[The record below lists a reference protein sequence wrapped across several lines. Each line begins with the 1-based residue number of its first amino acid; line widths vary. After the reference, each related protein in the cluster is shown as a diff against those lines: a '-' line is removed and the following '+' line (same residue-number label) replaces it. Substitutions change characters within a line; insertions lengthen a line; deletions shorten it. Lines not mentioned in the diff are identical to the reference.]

1 MQKNAK
7 REKNFLLPD
16 NLDKPEPD
24 PRQVVLKG
32 FESLMS
38 KGGKKK
44 GNRLRELRLARMM
57 SKAELARKAGLS
69 PITVSR
75 IEEGFPARLETKRKL
90 LEALGLSLADREDV
104 FFDGKEKEKE

>member
-7 REKNFLLPD
+7 SEKSLLVPEKMD
-16 NLDKPEPD
+16 RLEPD

-38 KGGKKK
+38 GGGKKK
-44 GNRLRELRLARMM
+44 GNRIRDLRLARMM

-75 IEEGFPARLETKRKL
+75 IEEGMPARLETKRKL
-90 LEALGLSLADREDV
+90 LEALGLSLADREEV
-104 FFDGKEKEKE
+104 FFDDKEK

>member
-7 REKNFLLPD
+7 SEKNFLLPEKVEK
-16 NLDKPEPD
+16 LEPD

-32 FESLMS
+32 FESIMS
-38 KGGKKK
+38 KGGKRK
-44 GNRLRELRLARMM
+44 GNRIRELRLARMM

-104 FFDGKEKEKE
+104 FFEDKEKE